1 MNGRRNH
8 AFTQSAETCQ
18 TFSWKVSK
26 ILHEKRP
33 VVFSSGNCRTFGSPR
48 RSLAKAG
55 VRARPASLLLLAEA
69 SRLLDTQKSSGTL
82 SRSILNEYT
91 DCTNP
96 DRAFVSNQDAE
107 HHGY

>member
-1 MNGRRNH
+1 MDD
-8 AFTQSAETCQ
+8 ETTLLPKAPEACQ
-18 TFSWKVSK
+18 TFSGKGCK

-33 VVFSSGNCRTFGSPR
+33 VVFSSGNCRTFG
-48 RSLAKAG
+48 

-69 SRLLDTQKSSGTL
+69 SRLLDAQKSSGTL